1 MKHGVE
7 QAPGLNEPS
16 MIPRKEVREGEEVG
30 LLGLTWIVQTRILIV
45 RVVVSSLYYRQN
57 EHQSWKLYFFSVCAR
72 LCT

>member
-7 QAPGLNEPS
+7 QASGLNEPS